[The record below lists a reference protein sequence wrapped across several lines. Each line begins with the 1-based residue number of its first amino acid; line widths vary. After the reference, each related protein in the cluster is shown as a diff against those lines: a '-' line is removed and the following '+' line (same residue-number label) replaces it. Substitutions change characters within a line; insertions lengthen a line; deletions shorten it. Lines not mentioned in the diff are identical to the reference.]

1 MIKTGLPVLED
12 EKKSE
17 PNMVGMCSL
26 KDHYLLVTGGAQSTW
41 AEGNVSTLT
50 YLLDVKKG

>member
-1 MIKTGLPVLED
+1 MIKTDLPVLED